1 MKNASTLLK
10 KYIKKGGAFYAYA
23 VVTLATGE
31 KLTLT
36 SDRDFMIS
44 PNSYTEQGGSDG
56 FPLGAAVS
64 KTITL
69 TIDNIDERY
78 SKYDFY
84 YARIALYTETQ
95 YTEAYK
101 DYQTLRDINNDVIK
115 DVEND
120 PILTFEPHI
129 EKMQEGVFTVLNPVA
144 IGDVIELTAYDDM
157 WKSDRTFSTQLTYP
171 TTALQLL
178 QEVCTSCGMVLG
190 SPTFRNSDFSIS
202 SAPGKTTG
210 RKIIGYIAQ
219 LACGNAV
226 IQNGMLTIKT
236 HDFSAFSGITD
247 STKPE
252 SLKED
257 SGYHIFEDF
266 ASDPDI
272 DTDNVV
278 ITGIST
284 EVESKTGGDAETV
297 ISGTDDYC
305 IKITNPLIKGKEQTV
320 VNSIGE
326 ILVGVTLRKFSGDF
340 FPNPTVEFMDLA
352 CVVDRKDKVYRTIVT
367 THEFSYLGGS
377 SFSCDINSPERQA
390 GEYYSEAAEI
400 YNGIKKDVASN
411 KNNISNMQNA
421 IELLNTTLENAAGM
435 YESNAKQPDG
445 SVVSFIHD
453 KPTLAESKVV
463 IKVTAEAIGLSND
476 GGKTYPYGIILTGD
490 LIARILYTVGI
501 NADYIN
507 AGTITGDRISGGMIT
522 GTIYRSS
529 GENEGDGTKRYLTID
544 SGGIDFGSS
553 AYNES
558 EPKSVLSSIKCGGE
572 FSGDNSLYVDQAF
585 HSNSIGGY
593 DGIIKFR
600 MRDRATGKKYTA
612 MSLTR
617 ERQYKNLNIL
627 SMNGR
632 IYVKDGGLDSDKN
645 QIKGGILWEDNN
657 GRSNYGIGPHQSG
670 SYSSGN
676 YCDATQVW
684 GALYCQSLLV
694 SGQKS
699 RIVDTD
705 NYGTRAMYCYE
716 MASPIFGDIG
726 EAKLDE
732 SGKCAVSIDDIFSS
746 VSDTNLQYQVF
757 LQKEGEGDLWVA
769 EKHPEYFLICGTPNL
784 SFSWEVKCRQSDF
797 KDLRMEEDISYMEKD
812 NIDYEEEGNRVLM
825 DYLAIQEEI

>member
-95 YTEAYK
+95 YTEAYN

-320 VNSIGE
+320 VNSIAE

-377 SFSCDINSPERQA
+377 SFKCDINSPERQA

-501 NADYIN
+501 NADYIISGKISSKTGKVYFDLDN
-507 AGTITGDRISGGMIT
+507 ERIACSSIIQPHTWYVDGEYMEGMLFEFTQKRNGTDRKDYGATFYKEGFVDDGITITPSTGSGNDKKNYITFGGDGLRLEYEKDGYLQFIPPENANSGSIIQKLGGITMGFIKNNSGFLLDKTHVSLEVNDGGYVSLTTNGVSLGGKTVTCTGKFVVNGTKNRNVKTEDYGDR
-522 GTIYRSS
+522 
-529 GENEGDGTKRYLTID
+529 L
-544 SGGIDFGSS
+544 
-553 AYNES
+553 
-558 EPKSVLSSIKCGGE
+558 
-572 FSGDNSLYVDQAF
+572 Q
-585 HSNSIGGY
+585 
-593 DGIIKFR
+593 
-600 MRDRATGKKYTA
+600 
-612 MSLTR
+612 
-617 ERQYKNLNIL
+617 
-627 SMNGR
+627 
-632 IYVKDGGLDSDKN
+632 
-645 QIKGGILWEDNN
+645 
-657 GRSNYGIGPHQSG
+657 
-670 SYSSGN
+670 
-676 YCDATQVW
+676 
-684 GALYCQSLLV
+684 
-694 SGQKS
+694 
-699 RIVDTD
+699 
-705 NYGTRAMYCYE
+705 YCYE
-716 MASPIFGDIG
+716 MASPYFGDIG
-726 EAKLDE
+726 Q
-732 SGKCAVSIDDIFSS
+732 GKTDGNGYAYIDISDIFSET
-746 VSDTNLQYQVF
+746 VRTDLQYQVF
-757 LQKEGEGDLWVA
+757 LQKEGNGDIWIE
-769 EKHPEYFLICGTPNL
+769 EKEPTYFCVKGTPNL
-784 SFSWEVKCRQSDF
+784 DFAWEIKAKQ
-797 KDLRMEEDISYMEKD
+797 K
-812 NIDYEEEGNRVLM
+812 DYEFERLEMNDTESELSEPNYEKEGQSLIEEYINSTEVV
-825 DYLAIQEEI
+825 EI